1 MDNQLMAKEN
11 LENMGY
17 GEGQQ
22 VVGAEEYDKSKEKAG
37 YIAGKH
43 IAHSNS
49 WWWQQKKKNWT
60 Q

>member
-1 MDNQLMAKEN
+1 MAKEN

-49 WWWQQKKKNWT
+49 WWWQQKKKNWN